1 MGSIADQFSKDKD
14 TINFPKILIP
24 TALIPGSRFAG
35 EGHGAF
41 RATVTVVPGMIQF
54 ILSKQCSVFRGVQLE
69 PDRAEIMAQSGAERL
84 VELRLL
90 VGDPIAASVFD
101 ENLSGE
107 GASNEWLE
115 PVSDEQYGSL

>member
-1 MGSIADQFSKDKD
+1 MIKLFRSMK
-14 TINFPKILIP
+14 
-24 TALIPGSRFAG
+24 
-35 EGHGAF
+35 GAIF
-41 RATVTVVPGMIQF
+41 WVIQ
-54 ILSKQCSVFRGVQLE
+54 IE